1 MRSNKSKRLTL
12 LSEAE
17 KLALYSLPDF
27 DDFQRTNFF
36 ALCDKELS
44 LVLSREGISE
54 QVFCLLQIGYFKAKQ
69 TFFRFSLQE
78 VPPQDIAFVVDRYF
92 PGATFS
98 SQRLGRHEYYA
109 QRSAIMG
116 LFGYRLWSDLI
127 RRHFFLRQ

>member
-44 LVLSREGISE
+44 LVLSRKHISE

-69 TFFRFSLQE
+69 TFFRFSL
-78 VPPQDIAFVVDRYF
+78 D
-92 PGATFS
+92 S
-98 SQRLGRHEYYA
+98 L
-109 QRSAIMG
+109 
-116 LFGYRLWSDLI
+116 
-127 RRHFFLRQ
+127 